1 MTRAFR
7 AYEPDDVPELE
18 GDEFSADQPEHM
30 NVLWGRVVVLAIA
43 LLLAF
48 SFGRITVAAGP
59 GEAEVERLRGQLAE
73 AQQKASELESEIAAR
88 DALAAATAEQ
98 TDAAAAEDDAAQ
110 PADTAPVQPSTYTV
124 KKGNT
129 LRQIAQKVCGDTSL
143 AGPIAQLNGIRD
155 ATALSVGQTLRL
167 PANCA

>member
-7 AYEPDDVPELE
+7 AYEPDDVPEQE
-18 GDEFSADQPEHM
+18 EDEFSAEQPEHM

-48 SFGRITVAAGP
+48 SFGRMTVAAGP
-59 GEAEVERLRGQLAE
+59 GEADVERLRAQLSA

-98 TDAAAAEDDAAQ
+98 TEEGAAEQVAED

-124 KKGNT
+124 KKGDT

-143 AGPIAQLNGIRD
+143 AGAIAQLNGIRD
-155 ATALSVGQTLRL
+155 VTALSVGQTLRL